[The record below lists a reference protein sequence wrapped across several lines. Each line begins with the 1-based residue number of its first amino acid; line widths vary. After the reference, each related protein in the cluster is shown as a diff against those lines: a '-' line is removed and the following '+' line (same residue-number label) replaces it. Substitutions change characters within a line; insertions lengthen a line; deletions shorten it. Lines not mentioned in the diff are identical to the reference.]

1 MARRGIGMLEVA
13 DLNTYYGYSHILHG
27 VSLKVPKGEVI
38 ALLGRNGVGKTTLVH
53 TIVSF
58 VKPTAGK
65 ILLGGRDITGHPTHE
80 IVRLGIALV
89 PQGRRVFRS
98 LTVTENLT
106 IPFRC
111 RLGQDSGIEP
121 WAIDTVF
128 RTFPSLRARREQRA
142 GNLSGGE
149 QQMLAMG
156 RALVQGPQVLLLDE
170 PSEGLAPIIVEEIS
184 KVISQLALVGMSILL
199 VEQNFQMALNLAHRI
214 YVMSRGQI
222 VHESSPEALEKN
234 EEIKSRY
241 LGM

>member
-1 MARRGIGMLEVA
+1 MLEVA

-27 VSLKVPKGEVI
+27 VSLKLPKGEVV

-53 TIVSF
+53 SIVSF
-58 VKPTAGK
+58 VTPTNGK
-65 ILLGGRDITGHPTHE
+65 ILLNGQDITGYPTHE
-80 IVRLGIALV
+80 IVRRGIALV

-111 RLGQDSGIEP
+111 SHGEDSRIEP
-121 WAIDTVF
+121 WKVETVF
-128 RTFPSLRARREQRA
+128 ETFPTLRARRDQRA

-156 RALVQGPQVLLLDE
+156 RALVRGPQVLLLDE
-170 PSEGLAPIIVEEIS
+170 PSEGLAPMIVEEIS
-184 KVISQLALVGMSILL
+184 RVIGQLAMMGMSVLL
-199 VEQNFQMALNLAHRI
+199 VEQNFRMALNLAHNI
-214 YVMSRGQI
+214 FVMSRGQI
-222 VHESSPEALEKN
+222 VHESSPESLDNN